1 MRPCCSRK
9 RPAHYDSDALTWIY
23 RRAHGCTKH
32 TFFFF
37 FFFTLGLS
45 GVFWRVGQP
54 MKTLVVDGTTLVP
67 NLTRGKSGKN
77 EKRNIKGWCSTEYR
91 FLMMHFLSFFNFEG
105 SSFSFLF
112 SCWFVAMPVVIWC
125 WLVSS
130 PGGPRHSIGCL
141 YCPWGREKK
150 KRVKDGRW

>member
-32 TFFFF
+32 TFFFFF

-150 KRVKDGRW
+150 KRVKD

>member
-1 MRPCCSRK
+1 MRPRCSRK

-54 MKTLVVDGTTLVP
+54 MKTLVVDRTTLVP

-91 FLMMHFLSFFNFEG
+91 FLMMHFLSFFFFFNFEG

-112 SCWFVAMPVVIWC
+112 SCWLVAMPVVIWC

-130 PGGPRHSIGCL
+130 PGGQYRLLILPMGSG
-141 YCPWGREKK
+141 EKK
-150 KRVKDGRW
+150 KS

>member
-1 MRPCCSRK
+1 MRPRCSRK

-32 TFFFF
+32 TFFFFF

-112 SCWFVAMPVVIWC
+112 SCWLVAMPVVIWC

-130 PGGPRHSIGCL
+130 PGGQYRLLILPMGSG
-141 YCPWGREKK
+141 EKK
-150 KRVKDGRW
+150 KS